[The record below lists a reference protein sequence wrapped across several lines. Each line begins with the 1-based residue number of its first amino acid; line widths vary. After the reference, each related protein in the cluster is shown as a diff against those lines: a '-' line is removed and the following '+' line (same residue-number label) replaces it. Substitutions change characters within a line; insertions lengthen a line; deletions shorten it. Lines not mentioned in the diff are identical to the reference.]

1 MFVLFAIFIF
11 VLLPIVG
18 FLSFSVYVF
27 YRHWRYQHIPGPTRD
42 GFFSGNIP
50 FIQNETR
57 RVPGSG
63 INACHFQ
70 WYQKYGP
77 LFVFW
82 IFHVPIVV
90 IVDPDMAKKAII
102 TLNLPK
108 ASRVYSKVA
117 SVFGQRVLGRG
128 ILTEI
133 DHETWHRKRAMLNPA
148 FHRKYLM
155 NLMESFNSVGEE
167 FLEELRKKADGKTS
181 VRMAD
186 EFAKVTLDIIGKVG
200 FGINLGTIADPN
212 SKFPSAVS
220 KTLKGIESSFRNPFC
235 RLQFSMFPFQNS
247 VIKSIKYLRAFAAKV
262 IEERCSAV
270 RNGEDTPKDVLEHIL
285 REAMENPHLDIE
297 DLVDNFLTIFLAGQE
312 TTSNQLSFTL
322 YEILKQPEI
331 EKRILKELEEI
342 LGSRNDL
349 EFEDLSKLEYLGQV
363 LKEGLRLHPPVA
375 SLQRMLP
382 KGDSF
387 GGYKLPPNTNVTVSY
402 IGIQKSSKFWE
413 NSDVFDPDRFSPV
426 HKENILQ
433 SSYSPFSL
441 GPRSCIGKTLAQVEA
456 KVLMARVLREFKCE
470 LLPGQTAAEEEN
482 VTLRPRDGVICT
494 LTTRK

>member
-1 MFVLFAIFIF
+1 MINSKIKENCISSENKCNLLVSQVDYEYNKRMSNIFETHM
-11 VLLPIVG
+11 LYS
-18 FLSFSVYVF
+18 LSF
-27 YRHWRYQHIPGPTRD
+27 
-42 GFFSGNIP
+42 FFK
-50 FIQNETR
+50 
-57 RVPGSG
+57 G

-200 FGINLGTIADPN
+200 IP
-212 SKFPSAVS
+212 
-220 KTLKGIESSFRNPFC
+220 
-235 RLQFSMFPFQNS
+235 
-247 VIKSIKYLRAFAAKV
+247 
-262 IEERCSAV
+262 
-270 RNGEDTPKDVLEHIL
+270 
-285 REAMENPHLDIE
+285 
-297 DLVDNFLTIFLAGQE
+297 
-312 TTSNQLSFTL
+312 
-322 YEILKQPEI
+322 
-331 EKRILKELEEI
+331 
-342 LGSRNDL
+342 
-349 EFEDLSKLEYLGQV
+349 
-363 LKEGLRLHPPVA
+363 
-375 SLQRMLP
+375 
-382 KGDSF
+382 
-387 GGYKLPPNTNVTVSY
+387 
-402 IGIQKSSKFWE
+402 
-413 NSDVFDPDRFSPV
+413 
-426 HKENILQ
+426 
-433 SSYSPFSL
+433 
-441 GPRSCIGKTLAQVEA
+441 
-456 KVLMARVLREFKCE
+456 
-470 LLPGQTAAEEEN
+470 
-482 VTLRPRDGVICT
+482 
-494 LTTRK
+494 

>member
-1 MFVLFAIFIF
+1 MSNIFETHM
-11 VLLPIVG
+11 LYS
-18 FLSFSVYVF
+18 LSF
-27 YRHWRYQHIPGPTRD
+27 
-42 GFFSGNIP
+42 FFK
-50 FIQNETR
+50 
-57 RVPGSG
+57 G

-200 FGINLGTIADPN
+200 IP
-212 SKFPSAVS
+212 
-220 KTLKGIESSFRNPFC
+220 
-235 RLQFSMFPFQNS
+235 
-247 VIKSIKYLRAFAAKV
+247 
-262 IEERCSAV
+262 
-270 RNGEDTPKDVLEHIL
+270 
-285 REAMENPHLDIE
+285 
-297 DLVDNFLTIFLAGQE
+297 
-312 TTSNQLSFTL
+312 
-322 YEILKQPEI
+322 
-331 EKRILKELEEI
+331 
-342 LGSRNDL
+342 
-349 EFEDLSKLEYLGQV
+349 
-363 LKEGLRLHPPVA
+363 
-375 SLQRMLP
+375 
-382 KGDSF
+382 
-387 GGYKLPPNTNVTVSY
+387 
-402 IGIQKSSKFWE
+402 
-413 NSDVFDPDRFSPV
+413 
-426 HKENILQ
+426 
-433 SSYSPFSL
+433 
-441 GPRSCIGKTLAQVEA
+441 
-456 KVLMARVLREFKCE
+456 
-470 LLPGQTAAEEEN
+470 
-482 VTLRPRDGVICT
+482 
-494 LTTRK
+494 